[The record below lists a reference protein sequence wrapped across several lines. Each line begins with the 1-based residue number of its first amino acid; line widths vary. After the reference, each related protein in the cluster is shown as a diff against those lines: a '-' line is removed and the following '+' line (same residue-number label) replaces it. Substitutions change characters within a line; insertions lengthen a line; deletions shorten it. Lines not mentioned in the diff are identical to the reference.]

1 MKRNFLK
8 LMSVFAFAAISM
20 VACEKPNSGNGG
32 IKEDDDPVNENLH
45 ASLKGSAY
53 VPVVID
59 EESAKAIEKKIVADL
74 RVDDVNNFLYVWSD
88 TYVAGEG
95 AGLNF
100 YEGAGYTSLVVGNV
114 GWSGAGFIHEAAAGE
129 LEPFVNN
136 DLDKWYFHL
145 AYKTNDATVAHR
157 VQILWGPK
165 DATTDYAFAIAA
177 DFNDNGT
184 ITKVVNPISNNGKVV
199 ANEWNEYEI
208 PLKDMGI
215 DFTQKLFATNYI
227 TVLSGGAAGTQL
239 NLDAI
244 FFYKK

>member
-74 RVDDVNNFLYVWSD
+74 RVDDVNNFLYVWEN

-100 YEGAGYTSLVVGNV
+100 YEGTGYTSLVVGNV

-157 VQILWGPK
+157 VQIFWGREG
-165 DATTDYAFAIAA
+165 ATTDYAFAIAA

-215 DFTQKLFATNYI
+215 DFTQKLFAINYI
-227 TVLSGGAAGTQL
+227 TVLSGGTPGTQL

>member
-114 GWSGAGFIHEAAAGE
+114 GWSGAGFCHVAAAGE

-184 ITKVVNPISNNGKVV
+184 ITKVVNPVSNDGKVV

-215 DFTQKLFATNYI
+215 DFTQKLSDTNYI